1 MKLFCLLGE
10 VEMKDGK
17 AALSGKPEWAGFR
30 KIAAHLDEHHFVAVF
45 SHKAEGLQVVIEKA
59 RDGKERYALIFGG
72 QKKNSIRNIQSK
84 QLAMHMAHLHVV
96 EDFTM
101 NQLRGMLVEN

>member
-10 VEMKDGK
+10 VSMKDGK
-17 AALSGKPEWAGFR
+17 AALAGKPAWAGFR

-59 RDGKERYALIFGG
+59 RDKERYALIFGG
-72 QKKNSIRNIQSK
+72 HRRNSIRDIRSK
-84 QLAMHMAHLHVV
+84 ELAMHMAHLHVV

-101 NQLRGMLVEN
+101 GQLRGMLIPQ